1 MTPARLAF
9 EGVGKTY
16 RARQGL
22 TGRPVL
28 VRAVDGVDLAVAAG
42 ETLGLVGE
50 SGCGKSTLARM
61 AVRLE
66 RPSAGRVL
74 LDGRDVWDDPEAA
87 RRLPRT
93 AQMIFQDP
101 FSSLDPRMRVGTSI
115 AEGLAAQKMGTGA
128 RRRERVLELLEM
140 VGLRPEHADRYPH
153 QFSGGQRQR
162 AAIAR
167 ALALSP
173 SLVVC
178 DEPVSALDV
187 SIQAQIINILEELQ
201 VRLGLTY
208 LFISHDLA
216 VVSHLC
222 ARVAVMYAGRIMEL
236 APAAVLYDN
245 PLHPYTRVLLA
256 AIPSL
261 TPGLAR
267 TGPLVRESAV
277 KGGGEGCP
285 FAPRCPRVLPEC
297 EAQAPPWTEA
307 APGHFLRCH
316 ARLDDGWDA
325 GDSVSRG

>member
-9 EGVGKTY
+9 EGVGKTF
-16 RARQGL
+16 RTRQGL
-22 TGRPVL
+22 TGRSVA
-28 VRAVDGVDLAVAAG
+28 VRAVEGVDLAVAPG

-87 RRLPRT
+87 RDLPRT

-115 AEGLAAQKMGTGA
+115 AEGLAAQKVGTGA
-128 RRRERVLELLEM
+128 TRRERVFELLDM

-236 APAAVLYDN
+236 APAAKLYEK

-261 TPGLAR
+261 MPGKTPV
-267 TGPLVRESAV
+267 GPHARESARQASP
-277 KGGGEGCP
+277 EGCP
-285 FAPRCPRVLPEC
+285 FAPRCLHALPEC
-297 EAQAPPWTEA
+297 ETKAPAWTEA
-307 APGHFLRCH
+307 GPGHFVRCH
-316 ARLDDGWDA
+316 VR
-325 GDSVSRG
+325 